1 MTFVRLYSN
10 IDRAPHQ
17 RSQRSHQ
24 VLIQLRD
31 LQKMENP
38 HAERQAVL
46 LERIVKNTVGIP
58 GVCCTCH
65 QTDETRQSKCTEMIL
80 ELNHSIEVRMWSM
93 LSSTISLFIH
103 FEGNTKSQC
112 VCEDSCGV
120 SYQIPKE
127 CTIQPGGNQRQ
138 LNGMGVDR
146 CMMRCEVECCD
157 KLEVLVWHL
166 AAVSIYTRPL
176 VPLNHHQYLIRVL
189 SI

>member
-157 KLEVLVWHL
+157 KL
-166 AAVSIYTRPL
+166 R
-176 VPLNHHQYLIRVL
+176 YLYGILLRSL
-189 SI
+189 FILGRSFL